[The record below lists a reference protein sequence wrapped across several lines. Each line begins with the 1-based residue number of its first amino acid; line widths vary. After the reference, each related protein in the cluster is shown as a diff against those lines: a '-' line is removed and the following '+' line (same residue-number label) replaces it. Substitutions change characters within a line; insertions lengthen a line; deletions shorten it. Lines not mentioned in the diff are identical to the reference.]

1 MSVRYLLETV
11 REITG
16 QGFMLMKMPFE
27 LAKWAAQFTP
37 FYYRWTK
44 TSPRFTPYSL
54 EVLRSNSNISHA
66 KATREL
72 GYQPRSLY
80 ESIADTV
87 KWFLGRKAFATINHK

>member
-1 MSVRYLLETV
+1 V

-27 LAKWAAQFTP
+27 LAKWVAQFTP

-44 TSPRFTPYSL
+44 ISPRFTPYSL

-80 ESIADTV
+80 ESITDTV
-87 KWFLGRKAFATINHK
+87 RWFLSRKAFATINK

>member
-1 MSVRYLLETV
+1 VRYLLETV

-37 FYYRWTK
+37 SYYRWTK

-87 KWFLGRKAFATINHK
+87 KWFLARKAFAPIKNT